1 MHTTSELVSSGVF
14 FVASTLSNILSHL
27 LDRGCVGSVEVDKQ
41 GGVRLHEFGNYLG
54 TQEFAAVPIE
64 VDEEYVEYLETLTLD
79 ELIEE
84 VVVLKGLMEA
94 YNRMEL

>member
-1 MHTTSELVSSGVF
+1 M
-14 FVASTLSNILSHL
+14 
-27 LDRGCVGSVEVDKQ
+27 
-41 GGVRLHEFGNYLG
+41 HEFGNYLG
-54 TQEFAAVPIE
+54 TQEFAAVLIE

>member
-1 MHTTSELVSSGVF
+1 MSGVF
-14 FVASTLSNILSHL
+14 
-27 LDRGCVGSVEVDKQ
+27 EVDKL

-79 ELIEE
+79 ELRQEAM
-84 VVVLKGLMEA
+84 VLKGLMEA
-94 YNRMEL
+94 YERMEL

>member
-1 MHTTSELVSSGVF
+1 M
-14 FVASTLSNILSHL
+14 
-27 LDRGCVGSVEVDKQ
+27 
-41 GGVRLHEFGNYLG
+41 HEFGNYLG
-54 TQEFAAVPIE
+54 TQEFAAVPLE

-84 VVVLKGLMEA
+84 AMVLKGLMEA

>member
-1 MHTTSELVSSGVF
+1 MIE
-14 FVASTLSNILSHL
+14 
-27 LDRGCVGSVEVDKQ
+27 K
-41 GGVRLHEFGNYLG
+41 HEFGNYLG

-64 VDEEYVEYLETLTLD
+64 VDEEYVEYLESLTLD

-84 VVVLKGLMEA
+84 AIVLKGLMEA

>member
-1 MHTTSELVSSGVF
+1 MF
-14 FVASTLSNILSHL
+14 
-27 LDRGCVGSVEVDKQ
+27 EVDKQ

-84 VVVLKGLMEA
+84 AMVLKGLMGA
-94 YNRMEL
+94 YERMEL

>member
-1 MHTTSELVSSGVF
+1 MMDGVF
-14 FVASTLSNILSHL
+14 
-27 LDRGCVGSVEVDKQ
+27 EVDKK

-79 ELIEE
+79 ELIQEAM
-84 VVVLKGLMEA
+84 VLKGLMEA
-94 YNRMEL
+94 YERMEL

>member
-1 MHTTSELVSSGVF
+1 M
-14 FVASTLSNILSHL
+14 
-27 LDRGCVGSVEVDKQ
+27 
-41 GGVRLHEFGNYLG
+41 HEFGNYLG

-64 VDEEYVEYLETLTLD
+64 VDEEYVEYLETLTMD

-84 VVVLKGLMEA
+84 AKTLKALMEA

>member
-1 MHTTSELVSSGVF
+1 M
-14 FVASTLSNILSHL
+14 
-27 LDRGCVGSVEVDKQ
+27 
-41 GGVRLHEFGNYLG
+41 HEFGNYLG
-54 TQEFAAVPIE
+54 TQEFATVPIE